1 MAMRILEKGVTTDS
15 EIFLYHRTLLA
26 PNPFFRL
33 ISIAH
38 YTVTNQY
45 SVSEF
50 SVDGFVLLLVVQG
63 DGYITQSNATTYMHA
78 GQMIMMNG
86 YDRPSF
92 GTNRGIEYYS
102 IVFEGIQQKDLFGS
116 LRVKTISVPTDDV
129 LPCFLALLE
138 PFREGR
144 QPDNE
149 SINHQLTTL
158 LGHFTSE
165 NGNQKFKVV
174 YDYICAHLNERIAV
188 EDLAKMVGLS
198 TFYFIRAFN
207 EDCGMT
213 PHEYLIKLR
222 VYTASYLLRAS
233 SMTLGEITQCCGFSN
248 ESAFNNTFKKVMG
261 VTPMIYRKNAKKQI
275 PQ

>member
-1 MAMRILEKGVTTDS
+1 MRILEKGVTTDS

-33 ISIAH
+33 ISVAH
-38 YTVTNQY
+38 YTVPDQY
-45 SVSEF
+45 SV

-63 DGYITQSNATTYMHA
+63 DGYITQNNTTTYMHA
-78 GQMIMMNG
+78 GQMILMNG

-102 IVFEGIQQKDLFGS
+102 IVFEGTQQQDFFNA
-116 LRVKTISVPTDDV
+116 LRVKTISVAKEEA
-129 LPCFLALLE
+129 LPCFLALLT

-144 QPDNE
+144 QPDNKL
-149 SINHQLTTL
+149 INQQLATLVGYFTTEV
-158 LGHFTSE
+158 GS
-165 NGNQKFKVV
+165 QKFDVV
-174 YDYICAHLNERIAV
+174 YDYVCAHLNERIAV

-222 VYTASYLLRAS
+222 VYTASYLLKAS
-233 SMTLGEITQCCGFSN
+233 AMTLGEITQCCGFSN
-248 ESAFNNTFKKVMG
+248 ESAFNNTFKRIMG
-261 VTPMIYRKNAKKQI
+261 ITPMIYRKNAKKQSRG
-275 PQ
+275 

>member
-1 MAMRILEKGVTTDS
+1 MRILEKGVTPDS

-38 YTVTNQY
+38 YTAASQY

-50 SVDGFVLLLVVQG
+50 AVDGFVLLLVVQG
-63 DGYITQSNATTYMHA
+63 DGFITLNNATTYMHA
-78 GQMIMMNG
+78 GQLILMDG
-86 YDRPSF
+86 CDRPSF

-102 IVFEGIQQKDLFGS
+102 IVFEGIQQKDLFSS
-116 LRVKTISVPTDDV
+116 LRVKTISVADDEV
-129 LPCFLALLE
+129 LPCFLSVLS

-144 QPDNE
+144 QPNTKL
-149 SINHQLTTL
+149 INQQLTTL
-158 LGHFTSE
+158 LGYFSAE
-165 NGNQKFKVV
+165 NGSRKFEMV

-188 EDLAKMVGLS
+188 DDLARMVGLS

-222 VYTASYLLRAS
+222 VYTASYLLKAS
-233 SMTLGEITQCCGFSN
+233 AMTLGEITQCCGFSN
-248 ESAFNNTFKKVMG
+248 ESAFNNTFKKIMG
-261 VTPMIYRKNAKKQI
+261 VTPMVYRKNAKKQAR
-275 PQ
+275 P